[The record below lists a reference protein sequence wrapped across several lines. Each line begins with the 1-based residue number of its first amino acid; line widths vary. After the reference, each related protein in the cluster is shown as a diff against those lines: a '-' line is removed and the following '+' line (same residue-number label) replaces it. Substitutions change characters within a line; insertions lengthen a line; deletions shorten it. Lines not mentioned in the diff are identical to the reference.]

1 MSALPVFPEASG
13 IDYAMP
19 QADYLALDAIGSS
32 DIKRLLRSP
41 AHYQAGRAR
50 SAEPTDAMVIG
61 TAIHLAVL
69 EPERF
74 ALEVV
79 QRPTFDRRTT
89 TGKAAFAAWTAEHAG
104 RLALDAEDFDT
115 VRRSADSVLAHPAA
129 RALLSE
135 GAPEVSLRWDDPAT
149 ATPCRARFDWL
160 RPDLGAIDLKS
171 TRDASPA
178 GFPREIAQ
186 HGYHLQAAHYDMG
199 AQAVLGQPLPYWIFI
214 AIEKEAPYAVGV
226 YSLDRESIDAASV
239 RVADALARWRA
250 ATDSGRWPAYSDL
263 IDPITLPKWAL

>member
-1 MSALPVFPEASG
+1 
-13 IDYAMP
+13 
-19 QADYLALDAIGSS
+19 
-32 DIKRLLRSP
+32 
-41 AHYQAGRAR
+41 
-50 SAEPTDAMVIG
+50 MVIG

-89 TGKAAFAAWTAEHAG
+89 IGKAGFAAWTAENAG
-104 RLALDAEDFDT
+104 RLALEAEDFDT

-135 GAPEVSLRWDDPAT
+135 GAPEVTLRWVDAT
-149 ATPCRARFDWL
+149 TGAPCRARFDWL
-160 RPDLGAIDLKS
+160 RPDLGAVDLKS

-178 GFPREIAQ
+178 GFAREIAQ
-186 HGYHLQAAHYDMG
+186 HAYYIQAAHYDMG
-199 AQAVLGQPLPYWIFI
+199 AQAVLGQFLPYWIFI
-214 AIEKEAPYAVGV
+214 AVEKEAPYAVGV
-226 YSLDRESIDAASV
+226 YSLDRESIDAAAV

-250 ATDSGRWPAYSDL
+250 STDSGRWPSYSNL
-263 IDPITLPKWAL
+263 IEPITTPKWAL

>member
-19 QADYLALDAIGSS
+19 AEAYHAIDALGST

-41 AHYQAGRAR
+41 AHYQPGRAR

-89 TGKAAFAAWTAEHAG
+89 IGKAAFAAWTAEHAG

-135 GAPEVSLRWDDPAT
+135 GAPEVSLRWDDPAL
-149 ATPCRARFDWL
+149 AIAWPLEA
-160 RPDLGAIDLKS
+160 LGGVAPSLSAKD
-171 TRDASPA
+171 
-178 GFPREIAQ
+178 
-186 HGYHLQAAHYDMG
+186 
-199 AQAVLGQPLPYWIFI
+199 AQAG
-214 AIEKEAPYAVGV
+214 G
-226 YSLDRESIDAASV
+226 
-239 RVADALARWRA
+239 LAEL
-250 ATDSGRWPAYSDL
+250 S
-263 IDPITLPKWAL
+263 